1 MKQLLFVLTSI
12 IASIT
17 HAQTGSV
24 KGTLTD
30 KQMNNEPLPFANVII
45 KDSSKGTTSDFD
57 GLYAIDDLAPG
68 TYTIEFSFVGYQT
81 IEKTISIQANQ
92 STTLDVTL
100 SPSAAALD
108 EVVIKTSL
116 RRDTESVLL
125 LEQQKAS
132 TIKESIGSVA
142 LSKLGIS
149 NAAAATTKISGISK
163 SEGTGDVFIRGLG
176 DRYLYT
182 TLNGLPIPSD
192 DIEKKNID
200 LGLFTTRLLES
211 IDVSKTTSSE
221 LSADQASGNVNISTK
236 SLNGSK
242 LLKLKT
248 SSTVNTNV
256 ISNGVFSNFKVSPNN
271 ENITAGFY
279 SRNLNTR
286 EALTKESWS
295 PQTIQNPINTSF
307 SVSAG
312 GKIGDKIKVLATLGQ
327 ASNFE
332 YREGVFR
339 EFRGNFID
347 DTIPDA
353 IRWRKT
359 IATSGLVNGKFRAND
374 DNTFELTS
382 LFINKIQDEV
392 FEGGRAG
399 TTTIFEETN
408 VGEAFQFIRDQN
420 TKNTLTSIT
429 QFSGKNNLGQ
439 KNILDWALGYNY
451 LKADEPNRIRNEV
464 NFNFAEDP
472 ALVQLG
478 RNGGFQQRKTIQKIK
493 DIEYNGRINNEFIV
507 KDTDSKNFK
516 VDVGATYRNKERNFG
531 SQFFGIQETVLNA
544 VNPTSI
550 DALSEIFTE
559 QNIDNGLLRINRLPV
574 DRYRGS
580 LESLGTYIQA
590 TAVIGKFTLQ
600 GGVRYQD
607 DQINVQ
613 YDVGNIPGRL
623 GMVDKNYQRVYPS
636 VNLKYTPTEKLNLRF
651 ANSYTTTLPEFK
663 EIAPFE
669 YVSAVGQVTRGNTD
683 IEASLNTNYDLKF
696 EYFPSKGQLLSL
708 TSFYKKIEDPINK
721 VQDRGASGAFSY
733 FNTSEKATIYGL
745 EIEARMSLI
754 DGSENKTANLDVNVN
769 ASRMWHQ
776 QDLKEIRDGDGN
788 FVNTFRYKGL
798 TQEGLQGA
806 SDWIVN
812 GSLSY
817 NSNTQKPFLAT
828 ITANYTSGKI
838 FALGNA
844 TIRDSGDVNY
854 NDAIIENG
862 FVALDFTTTKTLSE
876 KLVLG
881 LVARNL
887 LNPEIKR
894 TQLVRNP
901 NTQFETNETVL
912 SYTRG
917 AQIGLNL
924 TYTF

>member
-17 HAQTGSV
+17 YAQTGSV
-24 KGTLTD
+24 KGILTD
-30 KQMNNEPLPFANVII
+30 KQMNNEPLPFANVLI

-57 GLYAIDDLAPG
+57 GLYTIDDLAPG
-68 TYTIEFSFVGYQT
+68 TYIIEFSFVGYQT
-81 IEKTISIQANQ
+81 IEKPIVISANQ
-92 STTLDVTL
+92 IVTLDLSL

-125 LEQQKAS
+125 LEQQKAT

-192 DIEKKNID
+192 DIEKKNIA
-200 LGLFTTRLLES
+200 LGLFTTRLIES
-211 IDVSKTTSSE
+211 IDVSKTTSAR

-248 SSTVNTNV
+248 SSAVNTNV
-256 ISNGVFSNFKVSPNN
+256 ISNGVYSNFKVSPNN
-271 ENITAGFY
+271 ENITLGFY
-279 SRNLNTR
+279 SKNLNTR
-286 EALTKESWS
+286 EALTNQSWD
-295 PQTIQNPINTSF
+295 PGTISNPINTSF

-312 GKIGDKIKVLATLGQ
+312 GKIGDKIKMLATLGQ

-353 IRWRKT
+353 TRWRKT
-359 IATSGLVNGKFRAND
+359 IATSGLITGKYRGNNGNR
-374 DNTFELTS
+374 FELTS

-399 TTTIFEETN
+399 TATIFEETN

-420 TKNTLTSIT
+420 TKNTLTAIT
-429 QFSGKNNLGQ
+429 QFSGKNTLDQ
-439 KNILDWALGYNY
+439 KNTLDWALGYNY
-451 LKADEPNRIRNEV
+451 LRADEPNRIRNEV

-472 ALVQLG
+472 TLVQLG

-550 DALSEIFTE
+550 DALSEIFTQ
-559 QNIDNGLLRINRLPV
+559 QNISNGLLKINTLAV
-574 DRYRGS
+574 DRYRGN
-580 LESLGTYIQA
+580 LKSLGTYVQA
-590 TAVIGKFTLQ
+590 TGVTGKFTLQ
-600 GGVRYQD
+600 GGLRYQN

-623 GMVDKNYQRVYPS
+623 GDVIKNYERLYPS
-636 VNLKYTPTEKLNLRF
+636 LNLKYAATEKINLRF

-669 YVSAVGQVTRGNTD
+669 YVSAVGQVTRGNKD

-708 TSFYKKIEDPINK
+708 TSFYKKIKDPINK

-745 EIEARMSLI
+745 EMEARISLI

-776 QDLKEIRDGDGN
+776 QDLKEIRDEDGN

-806 SDWIVN
+806 SDWIIN

-862 FVALDFTTTKTLSE
+862 FVTLNFTAKKTLSE

-881 LVARNL
+881 LVARNI

-901 NTQFETNETVL
+901 NTQIQTNETVL